1 MSLLCHGCSHRQF
14 LPQSFVVVVFSL
26 RVNLNS
32 TPSFAV
38 INSLNSLSF
47 LDCEW
52 ECINKRQSRVSSR
65 SICHEVNLF

>member
-14 LPQSFVVVVFSL
+14 LPQSFDVVVFSL
-26 RVNLNS
+26 RLNLNS

-47 LDCEW
+47 LDCE
-52 ECINKRQSRVSSR
+52 
-65 SICHEVNLF
+65 